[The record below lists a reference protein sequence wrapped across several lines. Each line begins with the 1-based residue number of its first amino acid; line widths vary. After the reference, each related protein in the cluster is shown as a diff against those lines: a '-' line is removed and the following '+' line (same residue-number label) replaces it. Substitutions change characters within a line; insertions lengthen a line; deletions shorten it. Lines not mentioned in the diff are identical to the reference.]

1 MADPIPKVG
10 KSNQHTFDILAWWKA
25 HKEEYPILGQL
36 ARDVLAMQVST
47 VASESAFSAG
57 GRVLD
62 PFCTRLDPTMVE
74 ALVYTKDWIARARKG
89 YIAVPY
95 IYLQF
100 N

>member
-1 MADPIPKVG
+1 LVKVI
-10 KSNQHTFDILAWWKA
+10 NTLFDILAWWKA
-25 HKEEYPILGQL
+25 HKEEYPLLSQL

-62 PFCTRLDPTMVE
+62 PFRTRLDPTTMVE
-74 ALVYTKDWIARARKG
+74 ALVCTKEWIARARKG
-89 YIAVPY
+89 YIVVPY
-95 IYLQF
+95 IYLQI